1 MNSSKKLLWEHG
13 LPVRSEAIPS
23 DHSTQLL
30 VLNVHHVLQTIW
42 LEEISMKIMIVPKVA
57 CRASCRDKVG
67 LSEAFPMLS
76 PKENMTVSV
85 AATEPPPDFS
95 SSSLQS
101 ILQKAFKAPEVK
113 DFKWRG

>member
-1 MNSSKKLLWEHG
+1 MLQAGS
-13 LPVRSEAIPS
+13 PPS
-23 DHSTQLL
+23 RAPAS
-30 VLNVHHVLQTIW
+30 
-42 LEEISMKIMIVPKVA
+42 P
-57 CRASCRDKVG
+57 ASCRDKVG

-85 AATEPPPDFS
+85 AATEPPPEFS